1 MCSVMQ
7 NEAII
12 LTVFKGPHGKSFS
25 SKSISCYVPCD
36 PQYKNMTE
44 DKLCRSIKK
53 QQTNLSQACLLTDAM
68 LCLDSSL
75 CTTWPL

>member
-1 MCSVMQ
+1 MQ

-25 SKSISCYVPCD
+25 NISISWYVSCD

-44 DKLCRSIKK
+44 DELCRSIKN
-53 QQTNLSQACLLTDAM
+53 QQANLSQACLLTDAM
-68 LCLDSSL
+68 LCLKDSSL
-75 CTTWPL
+75 HTTLPL